1 MEAKWYLGMETKG
14 GGGNFNGE
22 REVLESLPVRTEMTG
37 DKFLSSG
44 LSVGSTFLFCV
55 MYCPIMAPWVTV
67 KLAIWISFLKVLPS
81 FLRGNSST

>member
-44 LSVGSTFLFCV
+44 LSVGSTLLFFV
-55 MYCPIMAPWVTV
+55 LY
-67 KLAIWISFLKVLPS
+67 LVLPHHGS
-81 FLRGNSST
+81 LGDSQAGHLDQLS